1 MCYHKKS
8 YNFHIIYSARR
19 YIDGS
24 SFSIKAELLCKR
36 YKTQQ
41 ETSLSFYYRCAHTPI
56 VMDMMSVYPQPDG
69 SLYDE
74 PSVENFHKPQIGR
87 AGSHQELNVN
97 VAYHPGSSAAVPQS
111 LPLSTPDLL
120 TSIGNSLLTT
130 TQSNS
135 PSQFGVRHQVT
146 AEQEMYAQGFIDEL
160 RGLHQSDTIKPS
172 VSSMSLI
179 GDVPRSVV
187 HPTTQAGL
195 SGVGIDTTSGFS
207 NSHSLESVAQTYVTA
222 TRDYINISAP
232 HTESTSAFGASTSHN
247 YVTNSYPSPMF
258 SMYTPSIDTYGG
270 YVTAGQPNV
279 PGGVMPGGAMP
290 PQMVKELQ
298 RVVPADMKT
307 QEQMKVERKKARNRI
322 AASKCRMRRL
332 QRESELQSK
341 VKLLKDHNQELNNE
355 VSELKE
361 QINNLKRALVQH
373 MQGGCQVSVPEGYS
387 LSPN

>member
-1 MCYHKKS
+1 
-8 YNFHIIYSARR
+8 
-19 YIDGS
+19 
-24 SFSIKAELLCKR
+24 
-36 YKTQQ
+36 
-41 ETSLSFYYRCAHTPI
+41 
-56 VMDMMSVYPQPDG
+56 MDMMSVYTQPDG
-69 SLYDE
+69 SLYDD
-74 PSVENFHKPQIGR
+74 PSVENFHKPRQIGR
-87 AGSHQELNVN
+87 TGSHQELNVN

-120 TSIGNSLLTT
+120 TSIGSSILTT

-135 PSQFGVRHQVT
+135 PTQFGVRDQVT

-160 RGLHQSDTIKPS
+160 RGLHHAESIKPP

-179 GDVPRSVV
+179 DDVPRSIV
-187 HPTTQAGL
+187 HPTTQAAGL
-195 SGVGIDTTSGFS
+195 PGVGGIDTTSGFS
-207 NSHSLESVAQTYVTA
+207 NSHTLESVAQTYVTA

-232 HTESTSAFGASTSHN
+232 HTESSAFGASTSHN

-258 SMYTPSIDTYGG
+258 SMYTPSIDTYGS
-270 YVTAGQPNV
+270 YVTAGQPTV
-279 PGGVMPGGAMP
+279 PGGVIPGGAMP

>member
-1 MCYHKKS
+1 
-8 YNFHIIYSARR
+8 
-19 YIDGS
+19 
-24 SFSIKAELLCKR
+24 
-36 YKTQQ
+36 
-41 ETSLSFYYRCAHTPI
+41 
-56 VMDMMSVYPQPDG
+56 MDMMSVYPQPDG

-74 PSVENFHKPQIGR
+74 PSVENFHKPRQIGR
-87 AGSHQELNVN
+87 TGSHPELNVN
-97 VAYHPGSSAAVPQS
+97 VTAYHPGSSAAVPQS

-120 TSIGNSLLTT
+120 TTIGSSILTT

-135 PSQFGVRHQVT
+135 PTQFGVRHQVT

-160 RGLHQSDTIKPS
+160 RGLHQAESIKPP

-179 GDVPRSVV
+179 GDVPRSIV
-187 HPTTQAGL
+187 HPTTQAAGL
-195 SGVGIDTTSGFS
+195 PGVDGIDTTSGFS
-207 NSHSLESVAQTYVTA
+207 NSSHTLESVAQTYVTA

-232 HTESTSAFGASTSHN
+232 HTESTSAFPGASTSHN

-258 SMYTPSIDTYGG
+258 SMYTPSIDTYGS
-270 YVTAGQPNV
+270 YVTAGQPTV
-279 PGGVMPGGAMP
+279 PGGVVPGGAMP

>member
-1 MCYHKKS
+1 
-8 YNFHIIYSARR
+8 
-19 YIDGS
+19 
-24 SFSIKAELLCKR
+24 
-36 YKTQQ
+36 
-41 ETSLSFYYRCAHTPI
+41 
-56 VMDMMSVYPQPDG
+56 MDMMSVYSQPDG

-74 PSVENFHKPQIGR
+74 PSVENFHKPGHIVR
-87 AGSHQELNVN
+87 AGSHPELNVN
-97 VAYHPGSSAAVPQS
+97 VAYHQGSSAAVPQS
-111 LPLSTPDLL
+111 LPSLSTPDLL
-120 TSIGNSLLTT
+120 STISGSISTT
-130 TQSNS
+130 TQSISS
-135 PSQFGVRHQVT
+135 PTPFGVRDQVT

-160 RGLHQSDTIKPS
+160 RGLESAKPS

-179 GDVPRSVV
+179 GDGPRSVV
-187 HPTTQAGL
+187 HPTSQAGL
-195 SGVGIDTTSGFS
+195 PGVGSIDATPGFT
-207 NSHSLESVAQTYVTA
+207 NSHTLESVAQTYVTA

-232 HTESTSAFGASTSHN
+232 HTESTSAYGASSSHN
-247 YVTNSYPSPMF
+247 YVNAYPSPMF

-270 YVTAGQPNV
+270 YVTAGQPTV
-279 PGGVMPGGAMP
+279 PGGVIPGGAMP

-322 AASKCRMRRL
+322 AASKCRLRRL

-341 VKLLKDHNQELNNE
+341 VKMLKDHNQELNNE

-373 MQGGCQVSVPEGYS
+373 MQGGCQVNVPEGYS

>member
-1 MCYHKKS
+1 M
-8 YNFHIIYSARR
+8 N
-19 YIDGS
+19 
-24 SFSIKAELLCKR
+24 
-36 YKTQQ
+36 
-41 ETSLSFYYRCAHTPI
+41 AHTSI
-56 VMDMMSVYPQPDG
+56 VMDMMSVYSQPDG
-69 SLYDE
+69 SLYDDQ
-74 PSVENFHKPQIGR
+74 SVENFHKPPIGR
-87 AGSHQELNVN
+87 AGSHPELNVN
-97 VAYHPGSSAAVPQS
+97 VAAYHPGSGAAVPQS
-111 LPLSTPDLL
+111 LPALSTPDLL
-120 TSIGNSLLTT
+120 GTIGSSILTT

-135 PSQFGVRHQVT
+135 LTQFGVRDQVT

-160 RGLHQSDTIKPS
+160 RGLEAVKQP

-179 GDVPRSVV
+179 GDAPRSVV
-187 HPTTQAGL
+187 HPTSEGGL
-195 SGVGIDTTSGFS
+195 PGVGIDATSAFT

-222 TRDYINISAP
+222 TRDYINISTP
-232 HTESTSAFGASTSHN
+232 HTESTSAFGGSSSHN
-247 YVTNSYPSPMF
+247 YVNSYPSPMF
-258 SMYTPSIDTYGG
+258 SMYTPTIDTYGG
-270 YVTAGQPNV
+270 YVTAGQPSV
-279 PGGVMPGGAMP
+279 PGGVIPGGAMP

-355 VSELKE
+355 VSELRE